1 MRRLLLTS
9 ALLLAGLAAAAPFR
23 PPPPPT
29 QWVTDQVGFL
39 SPGVRSS
46 LDQRLR
52 RYQQDTG
59 HQVVVWVGENQG
71 DATLEEWAARTFE
84 AWGLGQK
91 GKDDGVGIFVFPR
104 ERRLRIEV
112 GYGLEGD
119 LPDAI
124 ANRILDEQVI
134 PLLKAGQ
141 PDAAITSAVDQVL
154 RTLGG
159 ERAGPSRVTQ
169 PRYTVRGHSPL
180 TPGRLLFLGIVG
192 ILLLVL
198 FITHP
203 RLGMLVLWTL
213 FSGGR
218 GGGWGGG
225 GWGGGGGGGFGGGG
239 GRSGGGGA
247 SGSW

>member
-1 MRRLLLTS
+1 VRRLLLT
-9 ALLLAGLAAAAPFR
+9 AGLLLAGLAAAAPFR
-23 PPPPPT
+23 APPPPS
-29 QWVTDQVGFL
+29 QWVTDSTGLL
-39 SPGVRSS
+39 SEGVRAS
-46 LDQRLR
+46 LNQRLQ
-52 RYQQDTG
+52 RYQRDTG

-141 PDAAITSAVDQVL
+141 PDAAITAAVDQVL

-159 ERAGPSRVTQ
+159 ERAGPGAVAQ
-169 PRYTVRGHSPL
+169 PERGLRGPSHPL
-180 TPGRLLFLGIVG
+180 SPGRLLFYGIVG
-192 ILLLVL
+192 LVLLVL
-198 FITHP
+198 FITNP
-203 RLGMLVLWTL
+203 RLGMLLLWSI

-218 GGGWGGG
+218 GGGWGG
-225 GWGGGGGGGFGGGG
+225 GGGGGGGFGGGG